1 MFHNKQDR
9 INDNFLSPPDIDQ
22 SFIQVDGIDMAC
34 HSNRGTTGEASRLL
48 QEYIRHRQVSQFPTT
63 WVANHSQISCTLYD
77 SEHQLL
83 FLFGDTV
90 GALPLWYELQDA
102 INTLGPQIFVSSHLL
117 AASSLGFKHLTPVGP
132 GLTVSIDM
140 SSSST
145 ATTTTTTTG
154 TGSRTSPDTGPMSSF
169 EVISSQ
175 HWSEGRSKQYAP
187 LRMAEAEH
195 RTIELLE
202 STSRSLSS
210 ILNQTMEASAS
221 TSWINP
227 RNGILTELD
236 MHDDSSVLLECAL
249 HATTH
254 PVQVPPS
261 AQSSSRLRFDTA
273 PLISD
278 PAVLPAV
285 LSADLQGM

>member
-1 MFHNKQDR
+1 MTTSCHHQILINLLYRWMELIWPVIPIGVLLVKHLACCKNTSAIDKFHN
-9 INDNFLSPPDIDQ
+9 S
-22 SFIQVDGIDMAC
+22 
-34 HSNRGTTGEASRLL
+34 L
-48 QEYIRHRQVSQFPTT
+48 QLGWPIIHKY
-63 WVANHSQISCTLYD
+63 L
-77 SEHQLL
+77 LL

-117 AASSLGFKHLTPVGP
+117 AASSLGFKHLTPVDP

-202 STSRSLSS
+202 STSRSL
-210 ILNQTMEASAS
+210 
-221 TSWINP
+221 
-227 RNGILTELD
+227 
-236 MHDDSSVLLECAL
+236 
-249 HATTH
+249 
-254 PVQVPPS
+254 PS
-261 AQSSSRLRFDTA
+261 
-273 PLISD
+273 
-278 PAVLPAV
+278 
-285 LSADLQGM
+285 